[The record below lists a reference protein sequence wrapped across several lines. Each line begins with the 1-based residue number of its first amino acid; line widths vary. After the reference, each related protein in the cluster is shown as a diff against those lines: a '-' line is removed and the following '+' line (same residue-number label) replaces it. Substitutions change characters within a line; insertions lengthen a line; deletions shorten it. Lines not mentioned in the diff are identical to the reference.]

1 MQVLREPSQEYI
13 IFEFNGR
20 TCFYNIFRD
29 ACEATDRHLVGK
41 NGMFVTRA
49 VASILASD
57 TSSSSVGHEGEEQKE
72 GGQRS
77 FGG

>member
-1 MQVLREPSQEYI
+1 MFLRYI
-13 IFEFNGR
+13 SRSHDAFEA
-20 TCFYNIFRD
+20 I
-29 ACEATDRHLVGK
+29 DRYLVGK

-57 TSSSSVGHEGEEQKE
+57 PSSSSVGHEDEEQKE